1 YTQLNDRLSQ
11 DLAFCKWVPVSNGAH
26 AIEAKTIKKELKEKL
41 GEDKINK
48 LSFDQVDLYAQGVQ
62 LTFFNDVGYNVAAFE
77 SNPVIVNINCVP
89 LNVVSSMKMKTMFER
104 NAFRDYYDIFVL
116 VKEIV
121 TFQQL
126 IQASISYH
134 SKLKEQMIIN
144 RLLRWQ
150 QVDEESGF
158 IHLNPRYPVG
168 RKEIGEFFKSLERQ
182 KPF

>member
-1 YTQLNDRLSQ
+1 M
-11 DLAFCKWVPVSNGAH
+11 
-26 AIEAKTIKKELKEKL
+26 
-41 GEDKINK
+41 
-48 LSFDQVDLYAQGVQ
+48 SFDQVDFYAQGVK
-62 LTFFNDVGYNVAAFE
+62 LTFFNEVGFNVPAFE
-77 SNPVIVNINCVP
+77 SKPLLGNINCVP

-126 IQASISYH
+126 IQSSISYH